1 MIHVEGY
8 GNWHASSESLYS
20 FVGVHVEEKR
30 GLDGMELLF
39 GVVICLSFV
48 WAYGIVV

>member
-20 FVGVHVEEKR
+20 FVGVHVEKKR
-30 GLDGMELLF
+30 GLDGMELLYAIAHGLKF
-39 GVVICLSFV
+39 
-48 WAYGIVV
+48 ARMHGIVV